1 MVHLFCLYGP
11 PDMKHVVQMF
21 WNVDEWNMTQP
32 AELLF
37 LVQSVVARKSVLP
50 NNFCVWR
57 RGGGWK
63 LQNWIYCYEFYLH
76 FMQQSCKE
84 VHVIIKRCFLFVS
97 VKETL
102 VVKGCIQYRGTLL
115 ILDKG
120 LAFLP
125 CIIKYFYQ
133 SLLFILWIHISIV
146 LCRGVNE
153 LKMQCSVVMVVSCW
167 LN

>member
-1 MVHLFCLYGP
+1 
-11 PDMKHVVQMF
+11 
-21 WNVDEWNMTQP
+21 MTQP

-37 LVQSVVARKSVLP
+37 LVQSVVARKSKYQIIFV
-50 NNFCVWR
+50 FDGE
-57 RGGGWK
+57 GGIENDRIG
-63 LQNWIYCYEFYLH
+63 YCYEFYLH
-76 FMQQSCKE
+76 LMQHSCKE
-84 VHVIIKRCFLFVS
+84 VHVIIIRCFLFVS

-153 LKMQCSVVMVVSCW
+153 LKMQCSVVMVVSC
-167 LN
+167 

>member
-1 MVHLFCLYGP
+1 
-11 PDMKHVVQMF
+11 MKHVVQMF

-57 RGGGWK
+57 RGMGGGGGEEWK
-63 LQNWIYCYEFYLH
+63 WQNWIYCYEFYLH

-102 VVKGCIQYRGTLL
+102 VVKGCIQYRGALL

-120 LAFLP
+120 LAFFTMYYKIFLSESTV
-125 CIIKYFYQ
+125 YSMDSYQ
-133 SLLFILWIHISIV
+133 HCSLQR
-146 LCRGVNE
+146 C
-153 LKMQCSVVMVVSCW
+153 
-167 LN
+167 

>member
-1 MVHLFCLYGP
+1 
-11 PDMKHVVQMF
+11 MKHVVQMF

-37 LVQSVVARKSVLP
+37 LMQSVVARKSVLP

-57 RGGGWK
+57 RGVGGGMEITELDILLWVLFTLYATK
-63 LQNWIYCYEFYLH
+63 LQGGT
-76 FMQQSCKE
+76 

-125 CIIKYFYQ
+125 CMIKYFYQ

>member
-1 MVHLFCLYGP
+1 
-11 PDMKHVVQMF
+11 
-21 WNVDEWNMTQP
+21 MTQP

-37 LVQSVVARKSVLP
+37 LVQSVVARKSKYQIIFV
-50 NNFCVWR
+50 FD
-57 RGGGWK
+57 GGGGLK
-63 LQNWIYCYEFYLH
+63 MTGIGLCYEFYLH
-76 FMQQSCKE
+76 LMQHSCKE
-84 VHVIIKRCFLFVS
+84 VHVIIIRCFLFVS

-102 VVKGCIQYRGTLL
+102 VVKGCISIQYRGTLL

-153 LKMQCSVVMVVSCW
+153 LEMQCSVVMVVCCW

>member
-32 AELLF
+32 AEF
-37 LVQSVVARKSVLP
+37 LAFGAKCLWQESLYYQIIFV
-50 NNFCVWR
+50 FD
-57 RGGGWK
+57 GGGWGEEWK
-63 LQNWIYCYEFYLH
+63 WQNWIYCYEFYLH

-153 LKMQCSVVMVVSCW
+153 LKMQCSVVMVVSC
-167 LN
+167 